1 MHWRTAMRKN
11 NILVCSIL
19 AIGMTAC
26 SVTQSYPAKP
36 DGVTVFAA
44 ASLHNV
50 LPELIKE
57 LDPDATVTFNFDGSS
72 GLVDQ
77 LSSGAPAD
85 LLLTANESNMTK
97 AIDKKLVSHAT
108 MFASNTL
115 VLVVPRDN
123 PGSVTGFSDGS
134 LDSKRLVICAPEV
147 PCGSATHKL
156 AELNDVILSPSS
168 EEQSVTSVLGKVTS
182 AEADAGVVYRTDAAA
197 ARDKIQVI
205 DIDNANQVVNNYM
218 VGLTRNSHNEEAAQH
233 ILDLI
238 KSEAGQRKLGEYG
251 FSVTVGT
258 RE

>member
-1 MHWRTAMRKN
+1 MRKS

-26 SVTQSYPAKP
+26 SVTHSYPAKP

-44 ASLHNV
+44 ASLHNA

-85 LLLTANESNMTK
+85 LLLTADEANMKK
-97 AIDKKLVSHAT
+97 ATDKKLVSEAT

-115 VLVVPRDN
+115 VLVVPQDN
-123 PGSVTGFSDGS
+123 PGNVTGFSDGS
-134 LDSKRLVICAPEV
+134 FAGTRLVICAPEV

-156 AELNDVILSPSS
+156 AQLNGVTLSPSS

-182 AEADAGVVYRTDAAA
+182 GEADAGVVYRTDAEA

-218 VGLTRNSHNEEAAQH
+218 AGLTRNSHNVEAARH

-238 KSEAGQRKLGEYG
+238 TSEAGQRKLGEYG
-251 FSVTVGT
+251 FSVTVGI